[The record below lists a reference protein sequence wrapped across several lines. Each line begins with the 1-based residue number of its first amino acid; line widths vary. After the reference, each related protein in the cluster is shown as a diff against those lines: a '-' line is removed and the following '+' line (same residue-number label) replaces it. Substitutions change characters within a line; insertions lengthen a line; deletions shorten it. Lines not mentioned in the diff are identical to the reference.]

1 MSPRSSV
8 SDAIPMNAP
17 RSVWDLVRSARG
29 SMYLGFTLAAL
40 GAVFKVVP
48 YMAIVE
54 ITRSLLA
61 GNSDPAHLWRWV
73 IAAVVCMVVH
83 SLSYAYALGNNHAA
97 EARLRHELRQRLIG
111 KLGVVNLGWF
121 SARSSGRI
129 RQAVSN
135 DTADIHS
142 LVAHLAG
149 DFANSLIS
157 LLVSLGY
164 LFWLDWRFAGLLI
177 GCYLLIAVVVYATS
191 MTGLRKVFNDYSE
204 AERQLSDRTVELV
217 DGIKEVKNFGMTA
230 DVFGRFDE
238 AQKKFSEISLTWM
251 RKQSIGL
258 SLIAS
263 LLRPGPV
270 FAATMGLGLVFTL
283 QGWLSPVTV
292 VAFALVW
299 VGLPEGLLT
308 LMEMS
313 QNLYA
318 AKQAANSTLHILQA
332 PELSETDAEI
342 APEESAPAVEF
353 RDVSFSYDPG
363 EPVIQELSLK
373 CPPGTVTALVGPS
386 GGGKSTLTRL
396 IARFWD
402 VDSGTVLV
410 NGRDVRD
417 QPTRELLS
425 SMSLVFQDVMLSTD
439 TVRANIAL
447 GNADATETE
456 IEEAARA
463 ACIHDRIMQLPD
475 GYDTIIGEG
484 AHFSGGE
491 AQRLTI
497 ARAFLAASPILILD
511 EATAQADSHSERL
524 IQQAISNLAQ
534 KRTVI
539 VIAHRL
545 STIQGVDQIAVIDAG
560 RLVELGNHDDLLAQ
574 DGPYARLWRNQTTI
588 TQALLVLRGKE
599 QACCSSSDAIST
611 NRES

>member
-1 MSPRSSV
+1 MSTQSSV
-8 SDAIPMNAP
+8 SDVVPANTP

-48 YMAIVE
+48 YIAIVE

-61 GNSDPAHLWRWV
+61 GNPDSAHLWGWV

-83 SLSYAYALGNNHAA
+83 SLSYTYALGNNHTA

-149 DFANSLIS
+149 DFANSFIS

-177 GCYLLIAVVVYATS
+177 GCYLLLSVVVYATG
-191 MTGLRKVFNDYSE
+191 MTGIRKIFDDYAE

-230 DVFGRFDE
+230 EVFGRFDE
-238 AQKKFSEISLTWM
+238 AQKKFSKVSLVWM
-251 RKQSIGL
+251 QKQSIGL

-332 PELSETDAEI
+332 PELSEPNAEI
-342 APEESAPAVEF
+342 APEEEAPAVEF

-386 GGGKSTLTRL
+386 GGGKSTLARL

-417 QPTRELLS
+417 QPSRELLS

-447 GNADATETE
+447 GNADATEAE

-475 GYDTIIGEG
+475 GYGTIIGEG
-484 AHFSGGE
+484 AHLSGGE

-497 ARAFLAASPILILD
+497 ARAFLAASSILILD

-560 RLVELGNHDDLLAQ
+560 RLVELGTHDDLLAQ
-574 DGPYARLWRNQTTI
+574 DGPYARLWRNQTNI
-588 TQALLVLRGKE
+588 AHALEGLRGKE
-599 QACCSSSDAIST
+599 QAC
-611 NRES
+611 

>member
-1 MSPRSSV
+1 MSTQSSV
-8 SDAIPMNAP
+8 SDAVPANAP

-48 YMAIVE
+48 YIAIVE

-61 GNSDPAHLWRWV
+61 GNPDSAHLWGWV
-73 IAAVVCMVVH
+73 IAAVVCMVIH
-83 SLSYAYALGNNHAA
+83 SLSYTYALGDNHTA

-177 GCYLLIAVVVYATS
+177 GCYLLISVLVYATS
-191 MTGLRKVFNDYSE
+191 MTGIRKVFDDYAE

-230 DVFGRFDE
+230 EVFGRFDE
-238 AQKKFSEISLTWM
+238 AQKRFSKVSLIWM
-251 RKQSIGL
+251 QKQSIGL

-332 PELSETDAEI
+332 PELSEPNAEI
-342 APEESAPAVEF
+342 APEEEAPAVEF

-386 GGGKSTLTRL
+386 GGGKSTLARL

-417 QPTRELLS
+417 QPSRELLS

-447 GNADATETE
+447 GNADATEAE

-484 AHFSGGE
+484 AHLSGGE

-560 RLVELGNHDDLLAQ
+560 RLVELGTHDDLLAQ
-574 DGPYARLWRNQTTI
+574 DGPYARLWRNQTNI
-588 TQALLVLRGKE
+588 VHALEGLRGKE
-599 QACCSSSDAIST
+599 QAC
-611 NRES
+611 

>member
-1 MSPRSSV
+1 MSTQSSV
-8 SDAIPMNAP
+8 SDAVPANAP

-48 YMAIVE
+48 YIAIVE

-61 GNSDPAHLWRWV
+61 GNPDSAHLWGWV
-73 IAAVVCMVVH
+73 IAAVVCMVIH
-83 SLSYAYALGNNHAA
+83 SLSYTYALGDNHTA
-97 EARLRHELRQRLIG
+97 EARLRHELRQQLIG
-111 KLGVVNLGWF
+111 KLWVVNLGWF

-149 DFANSLIS
+149 DFANSFIS

-177 GCYLLIAVVVYATS
+177 GCYLLLSVAVYATG
-191 MTGLRKVFNDYSE
+191 MTGIRKIFDDYAE

-230 DVFGRFDE
+230 EVFGRFDE
-238 AQKKFSEISLTWM
+238 AQKRFSKVSLVWM
-251 RKQSIGL
+251 QKQSIGL

-332 PELSETDAEI
+332 PELSEPNAEI
-342 APEESAPAVEF
+342 APEEEAPAVEF

-386 GGGKSTLTRL
+386 GGGKSTLARL

-417 QPTRELLS
+417 QPSRELLS

-484 AHFSGGE
+484 AHLSGGE

-560 RLVELGNHDDLLAQ
+560 RLVELGTHDDLLAQ
-574 DGPYARLWRNQTTI
+574 DGPYARLWRNQTNI
-588 TQALLVLRGKE
+588 VHALEGLRGKE
-599 QACCSSSDAIST
+599 QAC
-611 NRES
+611 

>member
-1 MSPRSSV
+1 MSTQSSV
-8 SDAIPMNAP
+8 SDAVPANAP

-48 YMAIVE
+48 YIAIVE

-61 GNSDPAHLWRWV
+61 GNPDSAHLWGWV
-73 IAAVVCMVVH
+73 IAAVVCMVIH
-83 SLSYAYALGNNHAA
+83 SLSYTYALGDNHTA
-97 EARLRHELRQRLIG
+97 EAKLRHELRQRLIG

-149 DFANSLIS
+149 DFANSFIS

-177 GCYLLIAVVVYATS
+177 GCYLLLSVVVYATG
-191 MTGLRKVFNDYSE
+191 MTGIKKVFDDYAE

-230 DVFGRFDE
+230 EVFGRFDE
-238 AQKKFSEISLTWM
+238 VQKRFSKVSLVWM
-251 RKQSIGL
+251 QKQSIGL

-332 PELSETDAEI
+332 PELSEPNAEI
-342 APEESAPAVEF
+342 APEEEAPAVEF

-386 GGGKSTLTRL
+386 GGGKSTLARL

-417 QPTRELLS
+417 QPSRELLS

-447 GNADATETE
+447 GNADATEAE

-484 AHFSGGE
+484 AHLSGGE

-560 RLVELGNHDDLLAQ
+560 RLVELGTHDDLLTQ
-574 DGPYARLWRNQTTI
+574 DGPYARLWRNQTNI
-588 TQALLVLRGKE
+588 THALEGLRGKE
-599 QACCSSSDAIST
+599 QAC
-611 NRES
+611 

>member
-1 MSPRSSV
+1 MSPHSSLP
-8 SDAIPMNAP
+8 DAIPVSAP

-61 GNSDPAHLWRWV
+61 GNSDPTHLWGWV
-73 IAAVVCMVVH
+73 IAAVVCMVIH
-83 SLSYAYALGNNHAA
+83 SLSYTYALGNNHAA

-149 DFANSLIS
+149 DFANSLVS

-191 MTGLRKVFNDYSE
+191 MTGLRKVFDDYSE
-204 AERQLSDRTVELV
+204 AERQLSGRTVELV

-238 AQKKFSEISLTWM
+238 AQKRFSEISLTWM

-318 AKQAANSTLHILQA
+318 AKQAAHSTLHILQA
-332 PELSETDAEI
+332 PELSEPDTEVT
-342 APEESAPAVEF
+342 PEENAPAVEF

-363 EPVIQELSLK
+363 EPVIQELSLT

-386 GGGKSTLTRL
+386 GGGKSTLARL

-410 NGRDVRD
+410 NGRDVRE
-417 QPTRELLS
+417 QPSRELLS

-439 TVRANIAL
+439 TIRANIAL
-447 GNADATETE
+447 GNADATNHE
-456 IEEAARA
+456 IEEAAKA

-484 AHFSGGE
+484 AHLSGGE

-560 RLVELGNHDDLLAQ
+560 RLVDLGTHDELLTR
-574 DGPYARLWRNQTTI
+574 DGPYARLWRNQTDI
-588 TQALLVLRGKE
+588 THAREGIEGKE
-599 QACCSSSDAIST
+599 PAC
-611 NRES
+611 

>member
-1 MSPRSSV
+1 MSTQSSV
-8 SDAIPMNAP
+8 SDAVPANAP

-48 YMAIVE
+48 YIAIVE

-61 GNSDPAHLWRWV
+61 GNPDSAHLWGWV

-83 SLSYAYALGNNHAA
+83 SLSYTYALGNNHTA

-177 GCYLLIAVVVYATS
+177 GCYLLISVLVYATS
-191 MTGLRKVFNDYSE
+191 MTGIRKVFDDYTE

-238 AQKKFSEISLTWM
+238 AQKRFSKVSLVWM
-251 RKQSIGL
+251 QKQSIGL

-332 PELSETDAEI
+332 PELSEPNAEI
-342 APEESAPAVEF
+342 APEEEAPAVEF
-353 RDVSFSYDPG
+353 RDVSFSYDTG

-386 GGGKSTLTRL
+386 GGGKSTLARL

-417 QPTRELLS
+417 QPSRELLS

-447 GNADATETE
+447 GNADATEHE

-484 AHFSGGE
+484 AHLSGGE

-545 STIQGVDQIAVIDAG
+545 STIQGVDQIAVIDTG
-560 RLVELGNHDDLLAQ
+560 RLVELGTHDDLLAQ
-574 DGPYARLWRNQTTI
+574 DGPYARLWRNQTNI
-588 TQALLVLRGKE
+588 THALEGLRGKE
-599 QACCSSSDAIST
+599 QAC
-611 NRES
+611 

>member
-1 MSPRSSV
+1 MSTQSSV
-8 SDAIPMNAP
+8 SDAVPANAP

-48 YMAIVE
+48 YIAIVE

-61 GNSDPAHLWRWV
+61 GNPDSAHLWGWV

-83 SLSYAYALGNNHAA
+83 SLSYTYALGDNHTA

-149 DFANSLIS
+149 DFANSFIS

-177 GCYLLIAVVVYATS
+177 GCYLLISVVVYATG
-191 MTGLRKVFNDYSE
+191 MTGIRKVFDDYAE

-230 DVFGRFDE
+230 EVFGRFDE
-238 AQKKFSEISLTWM
+238 AQKRFSKVSLIWM
-251 RKQSIGL
+251 QKQSIGL

-332 PELSETDAEI
+332 PELSEPNAEI
-342 APEESAPAVEF
+342 APEEEAPAVEF

-386 GGGKSTLTRL
+386 GGGKSTLARL

-417 QPTRELLS
+417 QPSRELLS

-447 GNADATETE
+447 GNADATEHE

-484 AHFSGGE
+484 AHLSGGE

-560 RLVELGNHDDLLAQ
+560 RLVELGTHDDLLAQ
-574 DGPYARLWRNQTTI
+574 DGPYARLWRNQTNI
-588 TQALLVLRGKE
+588 THVLEELRGKE
-599 QACCSSSDAIST
+599 QAC
-611 NRES
+611 

>member
-1 MSPRSSV
+1 MSTQSSV
-8 SDAIPMNAP
+8 SDAVPANAP

-48 YMAIVE
+48 YIAIVE

-61 GNSDPAHLWRWV
+61 GNPDSAHLWGWV

-83 SLSYAYALGNNHAA
+83 SLSYTYALGDNHTA
-97 EARLRHELRQRLIG
+97 EARLRHELRQRLID

-177 GCYLLIAVVVYATS
+177 GCYLLLSVVVYATG
-191 MTGLRKVFNDYSE
+191 MTGIRKVFDDYAE

-230 DVFGRFDE
+230 EVFGRFDE
-238 AQKKFSEISLTWM
+238 AQKRFSKVSLVWM
-251 RKQSIGL
+251 QKQSIGL

-332 PELSETDAEI
+332 PELSEPNAEI
-342 APEESAPAVEF
+342 APEEEAPAVEF

-386 GGGKSTLTRL
+386 GGGKSTLARL

-417 QPTRELLS
+417 QPSRELLS

-447 GNADATETE
+447 GNADATEHE

-475 GYDTIIGEG
+475 GYGTIIGEG
-484 AHFSGGE
+484 AHLSGGE

-560 RLVELGNHDDLLAQ
+560 RLVELGTHDDLLAQ
-574 DGPYARLWRNQTTI
+574 DGPYARLWRNQTNI
-588 TQALLVLRGKE
+588 VHALEGLRGKE
-599 QACCSSSDAIST
+599 QAC
-611 NRES
+611 

>member
-1 MSPRSSV
+1 MSTQSSV
-8 SDAIPMNAP
+8 SDAVPANTP

-48 YMAIVE
+48 YIAIVE

-61 GNSDPAHLWRWV
+61 GNPDSAHLWGWV

-83 SLSYAYALGNNHAA
+83 SLSYTYALGNNHTA

-177 GCYLLIAVVVYATS
+177 GCYLLISVLVYATS
-191 MTGLRKVFNDYSE
+191 MTGIRKVFDDYTE

-238 AQKKFSEISLTWM
+238 AQKRFSKVSLVWM
-251 RKQSIGL
+251 QKQSIGL

-332 PELSETDAEI
+332 PELSEPNAEI
-342 APEESAPAVEF
+342 APEEEAPAVEF

-386 GGGKSTLTRL
+386 GGGKSTLARL

-417 QPTRELLS
+417 QPSRELLS

-439 TVRANIAL
+439 RS
-447 GNADATETE
+447 
-456 IEEAARA
+456 EA
-463 ACIHDRIMQLPD
+463 H
-475 GYDTIIGEG
+475 
-484 AHFSGGE
+484 
-491 AQRLTI
+491 
-497 ARAFLAASPILILD
+497 
-511 EATAQADSHSERL
+511 
-524 IQQAISNLAQ
+524 
-534 KRTVI
+534 V
-539 VIAHRL
+539 
-545 STIQGVDQIAVIDAG
+545 
-560 RLVELGNHDDLLAQ
+560 
-574 DGPYARLWRNQTTI
+574 
-588 TQALLVLRGKE
+588 
-599 QACCSSSDAIST
+599 
-611 NRES
+611 

>member
-1 MSPRSSV
+1 MSTQSSV
-8 SDAIPMNAP
+8 SDAVPANAP

-48 YMAIVE
+48 YIAIVE

-61 GNSDPAHLWRWV
+61 GNPDSAHLWGWV

-83 SLSYAYALGNNHAA
+83 SLSYTYALGNNHTA

-149 DFANSLIS
+149 DFANSFIS

-177 GCYLLIAVVVYATS
+177 GCYLLLSVVVYATG
-191 MTGLRKVFNDYSE
+191 MTGIRKVFDDYAE

-230 DVFGRFDE
+230 EVFGRFDE
-238 AQKKFSEISLTWM
+238 AQKRFSKVSLVWM
-251 RKQSIGL
+251 QKQSIGL

-332 PELSETDAEI
+332 PELSEPNAEI
-342 APEESAPAVEF
+342 APEEEAPAVEF

-386 GGGKSTLTRL
+386 GGGKSTLARL

-417 QPTRELLS
+417 QPSRELLS

-447 GNADATETE
+447 GNADATEAE

-484 AHFSGGE
+484 AHLSGGE

-560 RLVELGNHDDLLAQ
+560 RLVELGTHDDLLTQ
-574 DGPYARLWRNQTTI
+574 DGPYARLWRNQTNI
-588 TQALLVLRGKE
+588 AHALEGLRGKE
-599 QACCSSSDAIST
+599 QAC
-611 NRES
+611 

>member
-1 MSPRSSV
+1 MSTQSSV
-8 SDAIPMNAP
+8 SDAVPANAP

-48 YMAIVE
+48 YIAIVE

-61 GNSDPAHLWRWV
+61 GNPDSAHLWGWV
-73 IAAVVCMVVH
+73 IAAVVCMVIH
-83 SLSYAYALGNNHAA
+83 SLSYTYALGDNHTA
-97 EARLRHELRQRLIG
+97 EAKLRHELRQRLIG

-149 DFANSLIS
+149 DFANSFIS

-177 GCYLLIAVVVYATS
+177 GCYLLLSVVVYATG
-191 MTGLRKVFNDYSE
+191 MTGIRKIFDDYAE

-230 DVFGRFDE
+230 EVFGRFDE
-238 AQKKFSEISLTWM
+238 AQKKFSKVSLVWM
-251 RKQSIGL
+251 QKQSIGL

-332 PELSETDAEI
+332 PELSEPNAEI
-342 APEESAPAVEF
+342 APEEEAPAVEF

-386 GGGKSTLTRL
+386 GGGKSTLARL

-417 QPTRELLS
+417 QPSRELLS

-447 GNADATETE
+447 GNADATEHE

-475 GYDTIIGEG
+475 GYGTIIGEG
-484 AHFSGGE
+484 AHLSGGE

-560 RLVELGNHDDLLAQ
+560 RLVELGTHDDLLAQ
-574 DGPYARLWRNQTTI
+574 DGPYARLWRNQTNI
-588 TQALLVLRGKE
+588 VHALEGLRGKE
-599 QACCSSSDAIST
+599 QAC
-611 NRES
+611 

>member
-1 MSPRSSV
+1 MSTQSSV
-8 SDAIPMNAP
+8 SDAVPANAP
-17 RSVWDLVRSARG
+17 RSVWDLIRSARG

-61 GNSDPAHLWRWV
+61 GNPDPAYLWGWV

-83 SLSYAYALGNNHAA
+83 SLSYTYALGNNHTA

-177 GCYLLIAVVVYATS
+177 GCYLLISVLVYATS
-191 MTGLRKVFNDYSE
+191 MTGIRKVFDDYTE

-238 AQKKFSEISLTWM
+238 AQKRFSTVSLIWM
-251 RKQSIGL
+251 QKQSIGL
-258 SLIAS
+258 SLITS

-270 FAATMGLGLVFTL
+270 FAATMGLGLAFTL

-332 PELSETDAEI
+332 PELSEPGTEI
-342 APEESAPAVEF
+342 APEENAPAVEF
-353 RDVSFSYDPG
+353 RDVSFSYSPG

-386 GGGKSTLTRL
+386 GGGKSTLARL

-417 QPTRELLS
+417 QPSQELLS

-588 TQALLVLRGKE
+588 AHALEGLRGKE
-599 QACCSSSDAIST
+599 QAC
-611 NRES
+611 

>member
-1 MSPRSSV
+1 
-8 SDAIPMNAP
+8 
-17 RSVWDLVRSARG
+17 VWDLVRSARG

-48 YMAIVE
+48 YIAIVE

-61 GNSDPAHLWRWV
+61 GNPDSAHLWGWV

-83 SLSYAYALGNNHAA
+83 SLSYTYALGNNHTA

-149 DFANSLIS
+149 DFANSFIS

-177 GCYLLIAVVVYATS
+177 GCYLLLSVVVYATG
-191 MTGLRKVFNDYSE
+191 MTGIRKVFDDYAE

-230 DVFGRFDE
+230 EVFGRFDE
-238 AQKKFSEISLTWM
+238 AQKRFSKVSLVWM
-251 RKQSIGL
+251 QKQSIGL

-332 PELSETDAEI
+332 PELSEPNAEI
-342 APEESAPAVEF
+342 APEEEAPAVEF

-386 GGGKSTLTRL
+386 GGGKSTLARL

-417 QPTRELLS
+417 QPSRELLS

-447 GNADATETE
+447 GNADATEHE

-475 GYDTIIGEG
+475 GYGTIIGEG
-484 AHFSGGE
+484 AHLSGGE

-560 RLVELGNHDDLLAQ
+560 RLVELGTHDDLLTQ
-574 DGPYARLWRNQTTI
+574 DGPYARLWRNQTNI
-588 TQALLVLRGKE
+588 AHALEGLRGKE
-599 QACCSSSDAIST
+599 QAC
-611 NRES
+611 

>member
-1 MSPRSSV
+1 MSPHSSLP
-8 SDAIPMNAP
+8 DAIPVSAP

-61 GNSDPAHLWRWV
+61 GNSDPTHLWGWV
-73 IAAVVCMVVH
+73 IAAVVCMVIH
-83 SLSYAYALGNNHAA
+83 SLSYTYALGNNHAA

-191 MTGLRKVFNDYSE
+191 MTGLRKVFDDYSE

-238 AQKKFSEISLTWM
+238 AQKRFSKVSLVWM
-251 RKQSIGL
+251 QKQSIGL

-332 PELSETDAEI
+332 PELSEPNAEI
-342 APEESAPAVEF
+342 APEEEAPAVEF

-386 GGGKSTLTRL
+386 GGGKSTLARL

-417 QPTRELLS
+417 QPSRELLS

-447 GNADATETE
+447 GNADATEAE

-475 GYDTIIGEG
+475 GYDTIVGEG
-484 AHFSGGE
+484 AHLSGGE

-524 IQQAISNLAQ
+524 IQQAISNLTQ

-560 RLVELGNHDDLLAQ
+560 RLVDLGTHDELLTR
-574 DGPYARLWRNQTTI
+574 DGPYARLWRNQTDI
-588 TQALLVLRGKE
+588 THAREGIEGKE
-599 QACCSSSDAIST
+599 PAC
-611 NRES
+611 

>member
-1 MSPRSSV
+1 MSTQSSV
-8 SDAIPMNAP
+8 SDAVPANAP

-48 YMAIVE
+48 YIAIVE

-61 GNSDPAHLWRWV
+61 GNPDSAHLWGWV
-73 IAAVVCMVVH
+73 IAAVVCMVIH
-83 SLSYAYALGNNHAA
+83 SLSYTYALGDNHTA

-149 DFANSLIS
+149 DFANSFIS

-177 GCYLLIAVVVYATS
+177 GCYLLLSVVVYATG
-191 MTGLRKVFNDYSE
+191 MTGIRKIFDDYAE

-230 DVFGRFDE
+230 EVFGRFDE
-238 AQKKFSEISLTWM
+238 AQKKFSKVSLVWM
-251 RKQSIGL
+251 QKQSIGL

-332 PELSETDAEI
+332 PELSEPNAEI
-342 APEESAPAVEF
+342 APEEEAPAVEF

-386 GGGKSTLTRL
+386 GGGKSTLARL

-417 QPTRELLS
+417 QPSRELLS

-447 GNADATETE
+447 GNADATEHE

-484 AHFSGGE
+484 AHLSGGE

-545 STIQGVDQIAVIDAG
+545 STIQGVDQIAMIDAG
-560 RLVELGNHDDLLAQ
+560 RLVELGTHDDLLTQ
-574 DGPYARLWRNQTTI
+574 DGPYARLWRNQTNI
-588 TQALLVLRGKE
+588 VHALEGLRGKE
-599 QACCSSSDAIST
+599 QAC
-611 NRES
+611 

>member
-1 MSPRSSV
+1 MSPHSSLP
-8 SDAIPMNAP
+8 DAIPVSAP

-61 GNSDPAHLWRWV
+61 GNSDPTHLWGWV
-73 IAAVVCMVVH
+73 IAAVVCMVIH
-83 SLSYAYALGNNHAA
+83 SLSYTCALGNNHAA
-97 EARLRHELRQRLIG
+97 EARLRHELRQRLIS

-149 DFANSLIS
+149 DFANSLVS

-177 GCYLLIAVVVYATS
+177 GCYLLLSVAVYATG
-191 MTGLRKVFNDYSE
+191 MTGIRKVFDDYAE

-238 AQKKFSEISLTWM
+238 AQKRFSKVSLVWM
-251 RKQSIGL
+251 QKQSIGL

-332 PELSETDAEI
+332 PELSEPNAEI
-342 APEESAPAVEF
+342 APEEEAPAVEF

-386 GGGKSTLTRL
+386 GGGKSTLARL

-417 QPTRELLS
+417 QPSRELLS

-447 GNADATETE
+447 GNADATEAE

-484 AHFSGGE
+484 AHLSGGE

-545 STIQGVDQIAVIDAG
+545 STIQGVDQIAVIDTG
-560 RLVELGNHDDLLAQ
+560 RLVELGTHDDLLAQ
-574 DGPYARLWRNQTTI
+574 DGPYARLWRNQTNI
-588 TQALLVLRGKE
+588 THALEGLRGKE
-599 QACCSSSDAIST
+599 QAC
-611 NRES
+611 

>member
-1 MSPRSSV
+1 MSTQSSV
-8 SDAIPMNAP
+8 SDAVPANAP

-48 YMAIVE
+48 YIAIVE

-61 GNSDPAHLWRWV
+61 GNPDSAHLWGWV
-73 IAAVVCMVVH
+73 IAAVVCMVIH
-83 SLSYAYALGNNHAA
+83 SLSYTYALGDNHTA

-149 DFANSLIS
+149 DFANSFIS

-177 GCYLLIAVVVYATS
+177 GCYLLLSVAVYATG
-191 MTGLRKVFNDYSE
+191 MTGIRKIFDDYAE

-230 DVFGRFDE
+230 EVFGRFDE
-238 AQKKFSEISLTWM
+238 AQKRFSKVSLVWM
-251 RKQSIGL
+251 QKQSIGL

-332 PELSETDAEI
+332 PELSEPNAEI
-342 APEESAPAVEF
+342 APEKEAPAVEF

-386 GGGKSTLTRL
+386 GGGKSTLARL

-417 QPTRELLS
+417 QPSRELLS

-447 GNADATETE
+447 GNADATEAE

-484 AHFSGGE
+484 AHLSGGE

-560 RLVELGNHDDLLAQ
+560 RLVELGTHDDLLAQ
-574 DGPYARLWRNQTTI
+574 DGPYARLWRNQTNI
-588 TQALLVLRGKE
+588 VHALEGLRGKE
-599 QACCSSSDAIST
+599 QAC
-611 NRES
+611 

>member
-1 MSPRSSV
+1 MSTQSSV
-8 SDAIPMNAP
+8 SDAVPANAP

-48 YMAIVE
+48 YIAIVE

-61 GNSDPAHLWRWV
+61 GNPDSAHLWGWV

-83 SLSYAYALGNNHAA
+83 SLSYTYALGNNHTA

-149 DFANSLIS
+149 DFANSFIS

-177 GCYLLIAVVVYATS
+177 GCYLLLSVVVYATG
-191 MTGLRKVFNDYSE
+191 MTGIRKVFDDYAE

-230 DVFGRFDE
+230 EVFGRFDE
-238 AQKKFSEISLTWM
+238 AQKRFSKVSLVWM
-251 RKQSIGL
+251 QKQSIGL

-332 PELSETDAEI
+332 PELSEPNAEI
-342 APEESAPAVEF
+342 APEEEAPAVEF

-386 GGGKSTLTRL
+386 GGGKSTLARL

-417 QPTRELLS
+417 QPSRELLS

-447 GNADATETE
+447 GNADATEHE

-484 AHFSGGE
+484 AHLSGGE

-545 STIQGVDQIAVIDAG
+545 STIQGVDQIAVIDTG
-560 RLVELGNHDDLLAQ
+560 RLVELGTHDDLLAQ
-574 DGPYARLWRNQTTI
+574 DGPYARLWRNQTNI
-588 TQALLVLRGKE
+588 THALEGLRGKE
-599 QACCSSSDAIST
+599 QAC
-611 NRES
+611 

>member
-1 MSPRSSV
+1 MSTQSSV
-8 SDAIPMNAP
+8 SDAVPANAP

-48 YMAIVE
+48 YIAIVE

-61 GNSDPAHLWRWV
+61 GNPDSAHLWGWV

-83 SLSYAYALGNNHAA
+83 SLSYTYALGNNHTA

-177 GCYLLIAVVVYATS
+177 GCYLLISLLVYATS
-191 MTGLRKVFNDYSE
+191 MTGIRKVFDDYTE

-238 AQKKFSEISLTWM
+238 AQKRFSKVSLVWM
-251 RKQSIGL
+251 QKQSIGL

-332 PELSETDAEI
+332 PELSEPNAEI
-342 APEESAPAVEF
+342 APEEEAPAVEF

-386 GGGKSTLTRL
+386 GGGKSTLARL

-417 QPTRELLS
+417 QPSRELLS

-447 GNADATETE
+447 GNADATEAE

-484 AHFSGGE
+484 AHLSGGE

-560 RLVELGNHDDLLAQ
+560 RLVELGTHDDLLAQ
-574 DGPYARLWRNQTTI
+574 DGPYARLWRNQTNI
-588 TQALLVLRGKE
+588 VHALEGLRGKE
-599 QACCSSSDAIST
+599 QAC
-611 NRES
+611 

>member
-1 MSPRSSV
+1 MSTQSSV
-8 SDAIPMNAP
+8 SDAVPANAP

-29 SMYLGFTLAAL
+29 SMCLGFTLAAL

-48 YMAIVE
+48 YIAIVE

-61 GNSDPAHLWRWV
+61 GNPDSAHLWGWV
-73 IAAVVCMVVH
+73 IAAVVCMVIH
-83 SLSYAYALGNNHAA
+83 SLSYTYALGDNHTA
-97 EARLRHELRQRLIG
+97 EAKLRHELRQRLIG

-149 DFANSLIS
+149 DFANSFIS

-177 GCYLLIAVVVYATS
+177 GCYLLISVLVYATS
-191 MTGLRKVFNDYSE
+191 MTGIRKVFDDYTE

-230 DVFGRFDE
+230 EVFGRFDE
-238 AQKKFSEISLTWM
+238 AQKKFSKVSLVWM
-251 RKQSIGL
+251 QKQSIGL

-332 PELSETDAEI
+332 PELSEPNAEI
-342 APEESAPAVEF
+342 APEEEAPAVEF

-386 GGGKSTLTRL
+386 GGGKSTLARL

-417 QPTRELLS
+417 QPSRELLS

-447 GNADATETE
+447 GNADATEHE

-484 AHFSGGE
+484 AHLSGGE

-545 STIQGVDQIAVIDAG
+545 STIQGVDQIAVIDTG
-560 RLVELGNHDDLLAQ
+560 RLVELGTHDDLLAQ
-574 DGPYARLWRNQTTI
+574 DGPYARLWRNQTNI
-588 TQALLVLRGKE
+588 VHALEGLRGKE
-599 QACCSSSDAIST
+599 QAC
-611 NRES
+611 

>member
-1 MSPRSSV
+1 MSTQSSV
-8 SDAIPMNAP
+8 SDAVPANAP

-48 YMAIVE
+48 YIAIVE

-61 GNSDPAHLWRWV
+61 GNPDSAHLWGWV

-83 SLSYAYALGNNHAA
+83 SLSYTYALGDNHTA

-149 DFANSLIS
+149 DFANSFIS

-177 GCYLLIAVVVYATS
+177 GCYLLISVAVYATG
-191 MTGLRKVFNDYSE
+191 MTGIRKVFDDYAE

-230 DVFGRFDE
+230 EVFGRFDE
-238 AQKKFSEISLTWM
+238 AQKRFSKVSLIWM
-251 RKQSIGL
+251 QKQSIGL

-332 PELSETDAEI
+332 PELSEPKAEI
-342 APEESAPAVEF
+342 APEEEAPAVEL

-386 GGGKSTLTRL
+386 GGGKSTLARL

-402 VDSGTVLV
+402 VDSGMVLV

-417 QPTRELLS
+417 QPSRELLS

-447 GNADATETE
+447 GNADATEHE

-484 AHFSGGE
+484 AHLSGGE

-560 RLVELGNHDDLLAQ
+560 RLVELGTHDDLLAQ
-574 DGPYARLWRNQTTI
+574 DGPYARLWRNQTNI
-588 TQALLVLRGKE
+588 THVLEELRGKE
-599 QACCSSSDAIST
+599 QAC
-611 NRES
+611 

>member
-1 MSPRSSV
+1 MSTQSSV
-8 SDAIPMNAP
+8 SDAVPANAP

-48 YMAIVE
+48 YIAIVE

-61 GNSDPAHLWRWV
+61 GNPDSAHLWGWV
-73 IAAVVCMVVH
+73 IAAVVCMVIH
-83 SLSYAYALGNNHAA
+83 SLSYTYALGDNHTA

-149 DFANSLIS
+149 DFANSFIS

-177 GCYLLIAVVVYATS
+177 GCYLLLSVAVYATG
-191 MTGLRKVFNDYSE
+191 MTGIRKIFDDYAE

-230 DVFGRFDE
+230 EVFGRFDE
-238 AQKKFSEISLTWM
+238 AQKRFSKVSLIWM
-251 RKQSIGL
+251 QKQSIGL

-332 PELSETDAEI
+332 PELSEPNAEI
-342 APEESAPAVEF
+342 APEEEAPAVEF

-386 GGGKSTLTRL
+386 GGGKSTLARL

-410 NGRDVRD
+410 NGRDVRY
-417 QPTRELLS
+417 QPSRELLS

-447 GNADATETE
+447 GNADATEAE

-484 AHFSGGE
+484 AHLSGGE

-560 RLVELGNHDDLLAQ
+560 RLVELGTHDDLLAQ
-574 DGPYARLWRNQTTI
+574 DGPYARLWRNQTNI
-588 TQALLVLRGKE
+588 VHALEGLRGKE
-599 QACCSSSDAIST
+599 QAC
-611 NRES
+611 

>member
-1 MSPRSSV
+1 MSTQSSV
-8 SDAIPMNAP
+8 SDAVPANAP

-48 YMAIVE
+48 YIAIVE

-61 GNSDPAHLWRWV
+61 GNPDSAHLWGWV
-73 IAAVVCMVVH
+73 IAAVVCMVIH
-83 SLSYAYALGNNHAA
+83 SLSYTYALGNNHTA

-177 GCYLLIAVVVYATS
+177 GCYLLLSVVVYATG
-191 MTGLRKVFNDYSE
+191 MTGIRKVFDDYAE

-230 DVFGRFDE
+230 EVFGRFDE
-238 AQKKFSEISLTWM
+238 AQKRFSKVSLVWM
-251 RKQSIGL
+251 QKQSIGL

-332 PELSETDAEI
+332 PELSEPNAEI
-342 APEESAPAVEF
+342 APEEEAPAVEF

-386 GGGKSTLTRL
+386 GGGKSTLARL

-417 QPTRELLS
+417 QPSRELLS

-447 GNADATETE
+447 GNADATEAE

-475 GYDTIIGEG
+475 GYGTIIGEG
-484 AHFSGGE
+484 AHLSGGE

-560 RLVELGNHDDLLAQ
+560 RLVELGTHDDLLAQ
-574 DGPYARLWRNQTTI
+574 DGPYARLWRNQTNI
-588 TQALLVLRGKE
+588 VHALEGLRGKE
-599 QACCSSSDAIST
+599 QAC
-611 NRES
+611 

>member
-1 MSPRSSV
+1 MSPHSSLP
-8 SDAIPMNAP
+8 DAIPVSAP

-61 GNSDPAHLWRWV
+61 GNSDPTHLWGWV
-73 IAAVVCMVVH
+73 IAAVVCMVIH
-83 SLSYAYALGNNHAA
+83 SLSYTYALGNNHAA

-191 MTGLRKVFNDYSE
+191 MTGLRKVFDDYSE

-230 DVFGRFDE
+230 EVFGRFDE
-238 AQKKFSEISLTWM
+238 AQKRFSKVSLTWM

-318 AKQAANSTLHILQA
+318 AKQAAHSTLHILQA
-332 PELSETDAEI
+332 PELSEPDTEVT
-342 APEESAPAVEF
+342 PEENAPAVEF

-363 EPVIQELSLK
+363 EPVIQELSRT

-386 GGGKSTLTRL
+386 GGGKSTLARL

-417 QPTRELLS
+417 QPSRELLS

-447 GNADATETE
+447 GNADATEAE

-484 AHFSGGE
+484 AHLSGGE

-560 RLVELGNHDDLLAQ
+560 RLVDLGTHDELLTR
-574 DGPYARLWRNQTTI
+574 DGPYARLWRNQTDI
-588 TQALLVLRGKE
+588 THAREGIEGKE
-599 QACCSSSDAIST
+599 PAC
-611 NRES
+611 

>member
-1 MSPRSSV
+1 MSTQSSV
-8 SDAIPMNAP
+8 SDAVPANTP

-48 YMAIVE
+48 YIAIVE

-61 GNSDPAHLWRWV
+61 GNPDSAHLWGWV

-83 SLSYAYALGNNHAA
+83 SLSYTYALGNNHTA

-149 DFANSLIS
+149 DFANSFIS

-177 GCYLLIAVVVYATS
+177 GCYLLLSVVVYATG
-191 MTGLRKVFNDYSE
+191 MTGIRKVFDDYAE

-238 AQKKFSEISLTWM
+238 AQKRFSKVSLVWM
-251 RKQSIGL
+251 QKQSIGL

-332 PELSETDAEI
+332 PELSEPNAEI
-342 APEESAPAVEF
+342 APEEEAPAVEF

-386 GGGKSTLTRL
+386 GGGKSTLARL

-417 QPTRELLS
+417 QPSRELLS

-447 GNADATETE
+447 GNADATEHE

-475 GYDTIIGEG
+475 GYGTIIGEG
-484 AHFSGGE
+484 AHLSGGE

-560 RLVELGNHDDLLAQ
+560 RLVELGTHDDLLAQ
-574 DGPYARLWRNQTTI
+574 DGPYARLWRNQTNI
-588 TQALLVLRGKE
+588 THALEGLRGKE
-599 QACCSSSDAIST
+599 QAC
-611 NRES
+611 

>member
-1 MSPRSSV
+1 MSTQSSV
-8 SDAIPMNAP
+8 SDAVPANAP

-48 YMAIVE
+48 YIAIVE

-61 GNSDPAHLWRWV
+61 GNPDSAHLWGWV
-73 IAAVVCMVVH
+73 IAAVVCMVIH
-83 SLSYAYALGNNHAA
+83 SLSYTYALGDNHTA
-97 EARLRHELRQRLIG
+97 EARLRHELRQQLIG

-149 DFANSLIS
+149 DFANSFIS

-177 GCYLLIAVVVYATS
+177 GCYLLLSVVVYATG
-191 MTGLRKVFNDYSE
+191 MTGIRKIFDDYAE

-230 DVFGRFDE
+230 EVFGRFDE
-238 AQKKFSEISLTWM
+238 AQKRFSKVSLVWM
-251 RKQSIGL
+251 QKQSIGL

-332 PELSETDAEI
+332 PELSEPNAEI
-342 APEESAPAVEF
+342 APEKEAPAVEF

-386 GGGKSTLTRL
+386 GGGKSTLARL

-417 QPTRELLS
+417 QPSRELLS

-447 GNADATETE
+447 GNADATEAE

-484 AHFSGGE
+484 AHLSGGE

-560 RLVELGNHDDLLAQ
+560 RLVELGTHDDLLTQ
-574 DGPYARLWRNQTTI
+574 DGSYARLWRNQTNI
-588 TQALLVLRGKE
+588 AHALEGLRGKE
-599 QACCSSSDAIST
+599 QAC
-611 NRES
+611 

>member
-1 MSPRSSV
+1 
-8 SDAIPMNAP
+8 MNAP

-342 APEESAPAVEF
+342 APEENAPAVEF

-574 DGPYARLWRNQTTI
+574 DGPYARLWWNQTTI
-588 TQALLVLRGKE
+588 TQALEGLRGKE
-599 QACCSSSDAIST
+599 QAC
-611 NRES
+611 

>member
-1 MSPRSSV
+1 MSTQSSV
-8 SDAIPMNAP
+8 SDAVPANTP

-48 YMAIVE
+48 YIAIVE

-61 GNSDPAHLWRWV
+61 GNPDSAHLWGWV

-83 SLSYAYALGNNHAA
+83 SLSYTYALGNNHTA

-149 DFANSLIS
+149 DFANSFIS

-177 GCYLLIAVVVYATS
+177 GCYLLLSVVVYATG
-191 MTGLRKVFNDYSE
+191 MTGIRKVFDDYAE

-230 DVFGRFDE
+230 EVFGRFDE
-238 AQKKFSEISLTWM
+238 AQKRFSKVSLVWM
-251 RKQSIGL
+251 QKQSIGL

-332 PELSETDAEI
+332 PELSEPNAEI
-342 APEESAPAVEF
+342 APEEEAPAVEF

-386 GGGKSTLTRL
+386 GGGKSTLARL

-417 QPTRELLS
+417 QPSRELLS

-447 GNADATETE
+447 GNADATEAE

-475 GYDTIIGEG
+475 GYGTIIGEG
-484 AHFSGGE
+484 AHLSGGE

-560 RLVELGNHDDLLAQ
+560 RLVELGTHDDLLTQ
-574 DGPYARLWRNQTTI
+574 DGPYARLWRNQTNI
-588 TQALLVLRGKE
+588 AHALEGPRGKE
-599 QACCSSSDAIST
+599 QAC
-611 NRES
+611 

>member
-1 MSPRSSV
+1 MSTQSSV
-8 SDAIPMNAP
+8 SDAVPANAP

-48 YMAIVE
+48 YIAIVE

-61 GNSDPAHLWRWV
+61 GNPDSAHLWGWV

-83 SLSYAYALGNNHAA
+83 SLSYTYALGNNHTA

-177 GCYLLIAVVVYATS
+177 GCYLLLSVVVYATG
-191 MTGLRKVFNDYSE
+191 MTGIRKVFDDYAE

-230 DVFGRFDE
+230 EVFGRFDE
-238 AQKKFSEISLTWM
+238 AQKRFSKVSLVWM
-251 RKQSIGL
+251 QKQSIGL

-332 PELSETDAEI
+332 PELSEPNAEI
-342 APEESAPAVEF
+342 APEEEAPAVEF

-386 GGGKSTLTRL
+386 GGGKSTLARL

-417 QPTRELLS
+417 QPSRELLS

-447 GNADATETE
+447 GNADATEHE

-484 AHFSGGE
+484 AHLSGGE

-560 RLVELGNHDDLLAQ
+560 RLVELGTHDDLLTQ
-574 DGPYARLWRNQTTI
+574 DGPYARLWRNQTNI
-588 TQALLVLRGKE
+588 AHALEGLRGKE
-599 QACCSSSDAIST
+599 QAC
-611 NRES
+611 

>member
-1 MSPRSSV
+1 MSTQSSV
-8 SDAIPMNAP
+8 SDAVPANAP

-48 YMAIVE
+48 YIAIVE

-61 GNSDPAHLWRWV
+61 GNPDSAHLWGWV

-83 SLSYAYALGNNHAA
+83 SLSYTYALGDNHTA
-97 EARLRHELRQRLIG
+97 EAKLRHELRQRLIG

-177 GCYLLIAVVVYATS
+177 GCYLLLSVVVYATG
-191 MTGLRKVFNDYSE
+191 MTGIRKVFDDYAE

-230 DVFGRFDE
+230 EVFGRFDE
-238 AQKKFSEISLTWM
+238 AQKRFSKVSLVWM
-251 RKQSIGL
+251 QKQSIGL

-332 PELSETDAEI
+332 PELSEPNAEI
-342 APEESAPAVEF
+342 APEEEAPAVEF

-386 GGGKSTLTRL
+386 GGGKSTLARL

-417 QPTRELLS
+417 QPSRELLS

-447 GNADATETE
+447 GNADATEHE

-475 GYDTIIGEG
+475 GYGTIIGEG
-484 AHFSGGE
+484 AHLSGGE

-545 STIQGVDQIAVIDAG
+545 STIQGVDQIAVIDTG
-560 RLVELGNHDDLLAQ
+560 RLVELGTHDDLLAQ
-574 DGPYARLWRNQTTI
+574 DGPYARLWRNQTNI
-588 TQALLVLRGKE
+588 THALEGLRGKE
-599 QACCSSSDAIST
+599 QAC
-611 NRES
+611 

>member
-1 MSPRSSV
+1 MSPHSSV
-8 SDAIPMNAP
+8 PDAIPVSAP

-61 GNSDPAHLWRWV
+61 GNSDPTHLRGWV
-73 IAAVVCMVVH
+73 IAAVVCMVIH
-83 SLSYAYALGNNHAA
+83 SLSYTCALGNNHAA

-191 MTGLRKVFNDYSE
+191 MTGLRKVFDDYSE

-270 FAATMGLGLVFTL
+270 FAATMGLGLMFTFH
-283 QGWLSPVTV
+283 GWLSPVTV

-299 VGLPEGLLT
+299 VGLPEGLLA

-318 AKQAANSTLHILQA
+318 AKQAAHSTLHILQA
-332 PELSETDAEI
+332 PELSEPDTEVT
-342 APEESAPAVEF
+342 PEENAPAVEF

-363 EPVIQELSLK
+363 EPVIQELSLT

-386 GGGKSTLTRL
+386 GGGKSTLARL

-417 QPTRELLS
+417 QPSRELLS

-439 TVRANIAL
+439 TIRANIAL
-447 GNADATETE
+447 GNADATNHE
-456 IEEAARA
+456 IEEAAKA

-484 AHFSGGE
+484 AHLSGGE

-524 IQQAISNLAQ
+524 IQQAISNLTQ

-560 RLVELGNHDDLLAQ
+560 RLVDLGTHDELLTR
-574 DGPYARLWRNQTTI
+574 DGPYARLWRNQTDI
-588 TQALLVLRGKE
+588 THAREGIEGKE
-599 QACCSSSDAIST
+599 PAC
-611 NRES
+611 

>member
-1 MSPRSSV
+1 MSTQSSV
-8 SDAIPMNAP
+8 SDAVPANAP

-48 YMAIVE
+48 YIAIVE

-61 GNSDPAHLWRWV
+61 GNPDSAHLWGWV
-73 IAAVVCMVVH
+73 IAAVVCMVIH
-83 SLSYAYALGNNHAA
+83 SLSYTYALGDNHTA

-149 DFANSLIS
+149 DFANSFIS

-177 GCYLLIAVVVYATS
+177 GCYLLLSVVVYATG
-191 MTGLRKVFNDYSE
+191 MTGIRKIFDDYAE

-230 DVFGRFDE
+230 EVFGRFDE
-238 AQKKFSEISLTWM
+238 AQKKFSKVSLVWM
-251 RKQSIGL
+251 QKQSIGL

-332 PELSETDAEI
+332 PELSEPNAEI
-342 APEESAPAVEF
+342 APEEEAPAVEF

-386 GGGKSTLTRL
+386 GGGKSTLARL

-417 QPTRELLS
+417 QPSRELLS

-447 GNADATETE
+447 GNADATEHE

-484 AHFSGGE
+484 AHLSGGE

-545 STIQGVDQIAVIDAG
+545 STIQGVDQIAVIDTG
-560 RLVELGNHDDLLAQ
+560 RLVELGTHDDLLTQ
-574 DGPYARLWRNQTTI
+574 DGPYARLWRNQTNI
-588 TQALLVLRGKE
+588 VHALEGLRGKE
-599 QACCSSSDAIST
+599 QAC
-611 NRES
+611 

>member
-1 MSPRSSV
+1 MSPQSSV
-8 SDAIPMNAP
+8 SDAIAANAP

-83 SLSYAYALGNNHAA
+83 SLSYTYALGNNHAA
-97 EARLRHELRQRLIG
+97 EARLRHELRQRLIR

-283 QGWLSPVTV
+283 HGWLSPVTV

-332 PELSETDAEI
+332 PELSEPNAEI
-342 APEESAPAVEF
+342 APEEEAPAVEF

-386 GGGKSTLTRL
+386 GGGKSTLARL

-417 QPTRELLS
+417 QPSRELLS

-447 GNADATETE
+447 GNADATDHE
-456 IEEAARA
+456 IEEAAKA

-484 AHFSGGE
+484 AHLSGGE

-524 IQQAISNLAQ
+524 IQQAISNLTQ

-560 RLVELGNHDDLLAQ
+560 RLVDLGTHDELLTR
-574 DGPYARLWRNQTTI
+574 DGPYARLWRNQTDI
-588 TQALLVLRGKE
+588 THAREGIEGKE
-599 QACCSSSDAIST
+599 PAC
-611 NRES
+611 

>member
-1 MSPRSSV
+1 MSTQSSV
-8 SDAIPMNAP
+8 SDAVPANAP

-48 YMAIVE
+48 YIAIVE

-61 GNSDPAHLWRWV
+61 GNPDSAHLWGWV
-73 IAAVVCMVVH
+73 IAAVVCMVIH
-83 SLSYAYALGNNHAA
+83 SLSYTYALGDNHTA
-97 EARLRHELRQRLIG
+97 EARLRHELRQQLIG

-149 DFANSLIS
+149 DFANSFIS

-177 GCYLLIAVVVYATS
+177 GCYLLLSVVVYATG
-191 MTGLRKVFNDYSE
+191 MTGIRKVFDDYAE

-238 AQKKFSEISLTWM
+238 AQKRFSKVSLVWM
-251 RKQSIGL
+251 QKQSIGL

-332 PELSETDAEI
+332 PELSEPNAEI
-342 APEESAPAVEF
+342 APEEEAPAVEF

-386 GGGKSTLTRL
+386 GGGKSTLARL

-417 QPTRELLS
+417 QPSRELLS

-447 GNADATETE
+447 GNADATEAE

-484 AHFSGGE
+484 AHLSGGE

-560 RLVELGNHDDLLAQ
+560 RLVELGTHDDLLAQ
-574 DGPYARLWRNQTTI
+574 DGPYARLWRNQTNI
-588 TQALLVLRGKE
+588 THALEGLRGKE
-599 QACCSSSDAIST
+599 QAC
-611 NRES
+611 

>member
-1 MSPRSSV
+1 MSTQSSV
-8 SDAIPMNAP
+8 SDAVPANTP

-48 YMAIVE
+48 YIAIVE

-61 GNSDPAHLWRWV
+61 GNPDSAHLWGWV

-83 SLSYAYALGNNHAA
+83 SLSYTYALGNNHTA

-149 DFANSLIS
+149 DFANSFIS

-177 GCYLLIAVVVYATS
+177 GCYLLLSVVVYATG
-191 MTGLRKVFNDYSE
+191 MTGIRKVFDDYAE

-230 DVFGRFDE
+230 EVFGRFDE
-238 AQKKFSEISLTWM
+238 AQKRFSKVSLVWM
-251 RKQSIGL
+251 QKQSIGL

-283 QGWLSPVTV
+283 QEWLSPVTV

-332 PELSETDAEI
+332 PELSEPNAEI
-342 APEESAPAVEF
+342 APEEEAPAVEF

-386 GGGKSTLTRL
+386 GGGKSTLARL

-417 QPTRELLS
+417 QPSRELLS

-447 GNADATETE
+447 GNADATEHE

-475 GYDTIIGEG
+475 GYGTIIGEG
-484 AHFSGGE
+484 AHLSGGE

-560 RLVELGNHDDLLAQ
+560 RLVELGTHDDLLTQ
-574 DGPYARLWRNQTTI
+574 DGPYARLWRNQTNI
-588 TQALLVLRGKE
+588 AHALEGLRGKE
-599 QACCSSSDAIST
+599 QAC
-611 NRES
+611 

>member
-1 MSPRSSV
+1 MSTQSSV
-8 SDAIPMNAP
+8 SDAVPANAP

-48 YMAIVE
+48 YIAIVE

-61 GNSDPAHLWRWV
+61 GNPDSAHLWGWV
-73 IAAVVCMVVH
+73 IAAVVCMVIH
-83 SLSYAYALGNNHAA
+83 SLSYTYALGDNHTA

-149 DFANSLIS
+149 DFANSFIS

-177 GCYLLIAVVVYATS
+177 GCYLLISVAVYATG
-191 MTGLRKVFNDYSE
+191 MTGIRKIFDDYAE

-230 DVFGRFDE
+230 EVFGRFDE
-238 AQKKFSEISLTWM
+238 AQKRFSKVSLVWM
-251 RKQSIGL
+251 QKQSIGL

-283 QGWLSPVTV
+283 QGWLSPVTL

-332 PELSETDAEI
+332 PELSEPNAEI
-342 APEESAPAVEF
+342 APEEEAPAVEF

-386 GGGKSTLTRL
+386 GGGKSTLARL

-417 QPTRELLS
+417 QPSRELLS

-447 GNADATETE
+447 GNADATEAE

-484 AHFSGGE
+484 AHLSGGE

-560 RLVELGNHDDLLAQ
+560 RLVELGTHDDLLAQ
-574 DGPYARLWRNQTTI
+574 DGPYARLWRNQTNI
-588 TQALLVLRGKE
+588 VHALEGLRGKE
-599 QACCSSSDAIST
+599 QAC
-611 NRES
+611 

>member
-1 MSPRSSV
+1 MSTQSSV
-8 SDAIPMNAP
+8 SDAVPANTP
-17 RSVWDLVRSARG
+17 RSVWELVRSARG

-48 YMAIVE
+48 YIAIVE

-61 GNSDPAHLWRWV
+61 GNPDSAHLWGWV

-83 SLSYAYALGNNHAA
+83 SLSYTYALGNNHTA

-149 DFANSLIS
+149 DFANSFIS

-177 GCYLLIAVVVYATS
+177 GCYLLLSVVVYATG
-191 MTGLRKVFNDYSE
+191 MTGIRKVFDDYAE

-230 DVFGRFDE
+230 EVFGRFDE
-238 AQKKFSEISLTWM
+238 AQKRFSKVSLVWM
-251 RKQSIGL
+251 QKQSIGL

-332 PELSETDAEI
+332 PELSEPNAEI
-342 APEESAPAVEF
+342 APEEEAPAVEF

-386 GGGKSTLTRL
+386 GGGKSTLARL

-417 QPTRELLS
+417 QPSRELLS

-447 GNADATETE
+447 GNADATEHE

-475 GYDTIIGEG
+475 GYGTIIGEG
-484 AHFSGGE
+484 AHLSGGE

-560 RLVELGNHDDLLAQ
+560 RLVELGTHDDLLTQ
-574 DGPYARLWRNQTTI
+574 DGPYARLWRNQTNI
-588 TQALLVLRGKE
+588 AHALEGLRGKE
-599 QACCSSSDAIST
+599 QAC
-611 NRES
+611 

>member
-1 MSPRSSV
+1 MSTQSSV
-8 SDAIPMNAP
+8 SDAVPANAP

-48 YMAIVE
+48 YIAIVE

-61 GNSDPAHLWRWV
+61 GNPDSAHLWGWV
-73 IAAVVCMVVH
+73 IAAVVCMVIH
-83 SLSYAYALGNNHAA
+83 SLSYTYALGDNHTA

-149 DFANSLIS
+149 DFANSFIS

-177 GCYLLIAVVVYATS
+177 GCYLLLSVVVYATG
-191 MTGLRKVFNDYSE
+191 MTGIRKIFDDYAE

-230 DVFGRFDE
+230 EVFGRFDE
-238 AQKKFSEISLTWM
+238 AQKRFSKVSLIWM
-251 RKQSIGL
+251 QKQSIGL

-332 PELSETDAEI
+332 PELSEPNAEI
-342 APEESAPAVEF
+342 APEEEAPAVEF

-386 GGGKSTLTRL
+386 GGGKSTLARL

-417 QPTRELLS
+417 QPSRELLS

-447 GNADATETE
+447 GNADATEAE

-484 AHFSGGE
+484 AHLSGGE

-560 RLVELGNHDDLLAQ
+560 RLVELGTHDDLLAQ
-574 DGPYARLWRNQTTI
+574 DGPYARLWRNQTNI
-588 TQALLVLRGKE
+588 VHALEGLRGKE
-599 QACCSSSDAIST
+599 QAC
-611 NRES
+611 

>member
-1 MSPRSSV
+1 MSTQSSV
-8 SDAIPMNAP
+8 SDAVPANAP

-48 YMAIVE
+48 YIAIVE

-61 GNSDPAHLWRWV
+61 GNPDSAHLWGWV

-83 SLSYAYALGNNHAA
+83 SLSYTYALGDNHTA

-177 GCYLLIAVVVYATS
+177 GCYLLLSVVVYATG
-191 MTGLRKVFNDYSE
+191 MTGIRKIFDDYAE

-230 DVFGRFDE
+230 EVFGRFDE
-238 AQKKFSEISLTWM
+238 AQKKFSKVSLVWM
-251 RKQSIGL
+251 QKQSIGL

-332 PELSETDAEI
+332 PELSEPNAEI
-342 APEESAPAVEF
+342 APEEEAPAVEF

-386 GGGKSTLTRL
+386 GGGKSTLARL

-417 QPTRELLS
+417 QPSRELLS

-447 GNADATETE
+447 GNADATEHE

-484 AHFSGGE
+484 AHLSGGE

-545 STIQGVDQIAVIDAG
+545 STIQGVDQIAVIDTG
-560 RLVELGNHDDLLAQ
+560 RLVELGTHDDLLTQ
-574 DGPYARLWRNQTTI
+574 DGPYARLWRNQTNI
-588 TQALLVLRGKE
+588 AHALEGLRGKE
-599 QACCSSSDAIST
+599 QAC
-611 NRES
+611 

>member
-1 MSPRSSV
+1 MSTQSSV
-8 SDAIPMNAP
+8 SDAVPANAP

-48 YMAIVE
+48 YIAIVE

-61 GNSDPAHLWRWV
+61 GNPDSAHLWGWV

-83 SLSYAYALGNNHAA
+83 SLSYTYALGNNHTA

-177 GCYLLIAVVVYATS
+177 GCYLLISVLVYATS
-191 MTGLRKVFNDYSE
+191 MTGIRKVFDDYTE

-238 AQKKFSEISLTWM
+238 AQKRFSKVSLVWM
-251 RKQSIGL
+251 QKQSIGL

-270 FAATMGLGLVFTL
+270 FAATIGLGLVFTL

-332 PELSETDAEI
+332 PELSEPNAEI
-342 APEESAPAVEF
+342 APEEEAPAVEF

-386 GGGKSTLTRL
+386 GGGKSTLARL

-417 QPTRELLS
+417 QPSRELLS

-447 GNADATETE
+447 GNADATEHE

-475 GYDTIIGEG
+475 GYGTIIGEG
-484 AHFSGGE
+484 AHLSGGE

-560 RLVELGNHDDLLAQ
+560 RLVELGTHDDLLAQ
-574 DGPYARLWRNQTTI
+574 DGPYARLWRNQTNI
-588 TQALLVLRGKE
+588 AHALEGLRGKE
-599 QACCSSSDAIST
+599 QAC
-611 NRES
+611 